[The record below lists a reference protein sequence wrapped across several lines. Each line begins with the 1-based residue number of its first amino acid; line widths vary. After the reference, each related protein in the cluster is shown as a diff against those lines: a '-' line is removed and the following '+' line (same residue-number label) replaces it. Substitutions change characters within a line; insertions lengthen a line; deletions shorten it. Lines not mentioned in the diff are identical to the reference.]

1 MAKLGGE
8 LEILEGLE
16 EGTPTKVKIIKKTV
30 EIVSENIMT
39 MTIDGN

>member
-8 LEILEGLE
+8 LEILEGME
-16 EGTPTKVKIIKKTV
+16 EGNPTKVKMIKTV
-30 EIVSENIMT
+30 EIISENIMT